1 VARVVAAKAVSTET
15 EARRVLSYFQHTVAR
30 AARLTGV
37 GVHSGRETTVAIC
50 PAPADAG
57 IAFVRTDFAEAS
69 GYIRAAGEAVCETRL
84 GTVVGNA
91 AGAQVS
97 TIEHLMAAMAAV
109 GLDNAIVEVDGPE
122 IPVMDGSALAFL
134 QAIDHAG
141 LRRQDAPRRHIE
153 ILERVE
159 VGGGAKRASLA
170 PAERFEMALEIVFDA
185 PAIGRQALDLAI
197 DETVFR
203 AELAGARTF
212 GFLSEVDQLRAA
224 GLARGASLD
233 NTVVVDGDRVLNPQ
247 ALRAPDDFVRHKAL
261 DALGDLALLGAP
273 IIGRYEALRPGHALN
288 NELVRALIARPRAW
302 RFVTRTP
309 ELAEAV

>member
-1 VARVVAAKAVSTET
+1 M
-15 EARRVLSYFQHTVAR
+15 LSYFQHTVAR

-37 GVHSGRETTVAIC
+37 GVHSGCETTVVIR

-69 GYIRAAGEAVCETRL
+69 GYIRATGEAVCETRL

-97 TIEHLMAAMAAV
+97 TVEHLMAAMAAV
-109 GLDNAIVEVDGPE
+109 GLDNAVVEVDGPE
-122 IPVMDGSALAFL
+122 IPVMDGSAVGFL
-134 QAIDHAG
+134 EAIDLAG
-141 LRRQDAPRRHIE
+141 LRRLDAPRRHIE
-153 ILERVE
+153 ILETVE
-159 VGGGAKRASLA
+159 VGDGAKRASLA
-170 PAERFEMALEIVFDA
+170 PAERFELALEIVFDS
-185 PAIGRQALDLAI
+185 PAIGRQTLDLTV
-197 DETVFR
+197 DEAVFR

-233 NTVVVDGDRVLNPQ
+233 NTIVVDGERILNPE

-302 RFVTRTP
+302 RFVTQSL